1 MALLRR
7 RYGGPGPALPAGPN
21 TVVALIAW
29 ILEDRDRTVRCAI
42 LLSCVL
48 FAVVAGVTAGI
59 SFVVMAEEGVHG
71 VRLRYLLPSGIL
83 TGGSVLTWTYIWVR
97 GAFRKRKQRQASA
110 TTPPAKR

>member
-1 MALLRR
+1 MAPLRR
-7 RYGGPGPALPAGPN
+7 QHRGPDPVPPAGPN
-21 TVVALIAW
+21 TVVTLIAW
-29 ILEDRDRTVRCAI
+29 ILEDHDRTVRCAI

-59 SFVVMAEEGVHG
+59 SLVVMAEEGVHG

-83 TGGSVLTWTYIWVR
+83 TGRSMLTWTYIGVR

-110 TTPPAKR
+110 TMPPARR